1 MGFPTNPINALE
13 ARVTLEVHED
23 TEVCLFPTNP
33 INALEAS
40 ALSGTGF

>member
-1 MGFPTNPINALE
+1 MFPTNPINALE
-13 ARVTLEVHED
+13 ASAPIAPLRVLMGG
-23 TEVCLFPTNP
+23 FPTNP